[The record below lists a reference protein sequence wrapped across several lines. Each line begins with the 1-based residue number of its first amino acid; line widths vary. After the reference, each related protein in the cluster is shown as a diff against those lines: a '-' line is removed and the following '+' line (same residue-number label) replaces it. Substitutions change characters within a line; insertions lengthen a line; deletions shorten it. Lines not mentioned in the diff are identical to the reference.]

1 MRIRSSP
8 TAGRWRRW
16 AATLAVAFAGGV
28 LWIGP
33 GQATA
38 APSTTSD
45 EVTIMAGCDNHPGV
59 PDWFYPVL
67 RRAAANTHDAVP
79 SAWGNGDKGRAM
91 MKIVCNESSFN
102 VGAYNSAGPYYGL
115 GQLGRPAIDASRVR
129 FACYWHVDND
139 CSHNRRYY
147 QCLAAL
153 RYAKQRYGGPLRA
166 WGHWKNHGW
175 W

>member
-1 MRIRSSP
+1 MRNCSK
-8 TAGRWRRW
+8 TATRWRPR
-16 AATLAVAFAGGV
+16 AAVLAVALAAGL

-38 APSTTSD
+38 APSATSD
-45 EVTIMAGCDNHPGV
+45 DVSIMAGCDNHPGV
-59 PDWFYPVL
+59 PDWFYPTL

-79 SAWGNGDKGRAM
+79 SSWGSGDTAWAM
-91 MKIVCNESSFN
+91 MKIICNESSFN
-102 VGAYNSAGPYYGL
+102 VGAHNSAGPYYGL
-115 GQLGRPAIDASRVR
+115 GQLGRPAIDAAQVR
-129 FACYWHVDND
+129 FTCYWDGGCAHKRK
-139 CSHNRRYY
+139 HY

-166 WGHWKNHGW
+166 WAHWKNHGW